1 MPSHTRTIQKTNK
14 FVIRRRTRK
23 SNGKVYYELSL
34 NYWDYRWSPEDLEQV
49 RNIIDPTRNR
59 AGHFGAHWKYQSR
72 QEAEQILTLLLMQ
85 L

>member
-1 MPSHTRTIQKTNK
+1 MPSRTRTIQKTNK

-59 AGHFGAHWKYQSR
+59 SGHFGSHWKYQSR
-72 QEAEQILTLLLMQ
+72 QEAEKVLTMLLMQ